1 MQNKI
6 TFNIYIVI
14 FGILTNFLSFQLEA
28 FDNKQPT
35 LLITGSNR
43 NIGLEF
49 VKQYSEKN
57 WNIIATTRQPETSL

>member
-1 MQNKI
+1 MVLVREVHGWYAFYC
-6 TFNIYIVI
+6 TD
-14 FGILTNFLSFQLEA
+14 LTASVQEIIEA

-49 VKQYSEKN
+49 VKQYSEKK
-57 WNIIATTRQPETSL
+57 WNVIVLKTVAL